1 MREWKWL
8 ILTAVSIGL
17 LVFFG
22 SSGNVLHQSNGK
34 TNQPPTEISDQT
46 HVKATEPV
54 HSDSSSAKQATSK
67 NAKQATS
74 KNAKQTKPLSFLLLG
89 VDQRGDE
96 AGRSD
101 TMIVVTVNPNTGESK
116 MLSIPRDLKTEI
128 IGVGSNDKINHA
140 YAFGGPEM
148 ARESVEHLLD
158 LRIDYF
164 AEINLEGFTDLVD
177 AVDGVT
183 VKNDINFSYYEMKFP
198 KGQVS
203 LNGKEA
209 LAYARMRYDDP
220 RGDFGRQIRQ
230 RQVVQAVT
238 DKLTADFSL
247 TRFNDVLTVLGK
259 NVKTDI
265 PFPVVRKL
273 ATDYR
278 DSLKE
283 VETLSLDGSGGIE
296 ADGIYYWHPT
306 DTSLKQVRT
315 TLQQEL
321 N

>member
-8 ILTAVSIGL
+8 ILTALGIGL

-22 SSGNVLHQSNGK
+22 SGGYVYHQNS
-34 TNQPPTEISDQT
+34 QLVEEVDEPVEASVQPTETAQAEQGKKADQ
-46 HVKATEPV
+46 K
-54 HSDSSSAKQATSK
+54 KQAE
-67 NAKQATS
+67 
-74 KNAKQTKPLSFLLLG
+74 KQTASEAVSLLLLG
-89 VDQRGDE
+89 VDQRGNE

-101 TMIVVTVNPNTGESK
+101 TIIVVTVNPETGSSK

-128 IGVGSNDKINHA
+128 IGNGSNDKINHA

-148 ARESVEHLLD
+148 ARETVEHLLD

-183 VKNDINFSYYEMKFP
+183 VENDINFSYYEMQFP
-198 KGQVS
+198 KGELALS
-203 LNGKEA
+203 GKEA

-230 RQVVQAVT
+230 RQVVQAVA

-247 TRFNDVLTVLGK
+247 IRFNDVLSVLGK

-265 PFPVVRKL
+265 PFPVIRKL

-278 DSLKE
+278 ASLKN
-283 VETLSLDGSGGIE
+283 VETLSLEGSGGIE
-296 ADGIYYWHPT
+296 SDKIYYWHPT
-306 DTSLKQVRT
+306 PTSLKQVRT
-315 TLQQEL
+315 TLQNEL
-321 N
+321 Q

>member
-1 MREWKWL
+1 MMKKWTWL
-8 ILTAVSIGL
+8 IVTMVGIGL

-22 SSGNVLHQSNGK
+22 SGGYIQQANHQTSK
-34 TNQPPTEISDQT
+34 QAEVPDQT
-46 HVKATEPV
+46 HVEATTP
-54 HSDSSSAKQATSK
+54 SQPGKTAKVKSVNPQ
-67 NAKQATS
+67 
-74 KNAKQTKPLSFLLLG
+74 QTLSFLLLG
-89 VDQRGDE
+89 VDQRGNE

-101 TMIVVTVNPNTGESK
+101 TMIVVTVNPTTGESK

-148 ARESVEHLLD
+148 ARETVEHLLD

-183 VKNDINFSYYEMKFP
+183 VENDINFSYYEMQFP
-198 KGQVS
+198 KGPVS

-209 LAYARMRYDDP
+209 LAYARMRHDDP

-230 RQVVQAVT
+230 RQVVQAVA

-247 TRFNDVLTVLGK
+247 TRFNDVLTALGK

-278 DSLKE
+278 DSLKQ
-283 VETLSLDGSGGIE
+283 VETLSLEGSGGIE
-296 ADGIYYWHPT
+296 SDQIYYWHPT
-306 DTSLKQVRT
+306 AASLKQVRT
-315 TLQQEL
+315 ALQKEL
-321 N
+321 K

>member
-1 MREWKWL
+1 MMKKWAWL
-8 ILTAVSIGL
+8 IVTMVGIGL

-22 SSGNVLHQSNGK
+22 SGGYIHRTDQQTIK
-34 TNQPPTEISDQT
+34 QAEMPDQT
-46 HVKATEPV
+46 HVEATTP
-54 HSDSSSAKQATSK
+54 SQPGKTAKVKSVNPQ
-67 NAKQATS
+67 
-74 KNAKQTKPLSFLLLG
+74 QTLSFLLLG
-89 VDQRGDE
+89 VDQRGNE

-101 TMIVVTVNPNTGESK
+101 TMIVVTVNPTTGESK

-148 ARESVEHLLD
+148 ARETVEHLLD

-183 VKNDINFSYYEMKFP
+183 VENDINFSYYEMQFP
-198 KGQVS
+198 KGPVS

-209 LAYARMRYDDP
+209 LAYARMRHDDP

-230 RQVVQAVT
+230 RQVVQAVA

-247 TRFNDVLTVLGK
+247 TRFNDVLTALGK

-278 DSLKE
+278 DSLKQ
-283 VETLSLDGSGGIE
+283 VETLSLEGSGGIE
-296 ADGIYYWHPT
+296 SDQIYYWHPT
-306 DTSLKQVRT
+306 AASLKQVQSE
-315 TLQQEL
+315 LQKEL
-321 N
+321 K

>member
-1 MREWKWL
+1 MMKKWTWL
-8 ILTAVSIGL
+8 IITVVGIGL

-22 SSGNVLHQSNGK
+22 SGGYIQQADH
-34 TNQPPTEISDQT
+34 PTSKQAEVADST
-46 HVKATEPV
+46 HVEATTPSQPAKA
-54 HSDSSSAKQATSK
+54 SK
-67 NAKQATS
+67 S
-74 KNAKQTKPLSFLLLG
+74 KPANQQKALSFLLLG

-101 TMIVVTVNPNTGESK
+101 TMIVVTVNPATGESK

-148 ARESVEHLLD
+148 ARDTVEHLLD

-164 AEINLEGFTDLVD
+164 AEINLKGFTDLVD

-183 VKNDINFSYYEMKFP
+183 VENDINFSYYEMQFP
-198 KGQVS
+198 KGPVS

-209 LAYARMRYDDP
+209 LAYARMRHDDP

-230 RQVVQAVT
+230 RQVVQAAA

-247 TRFNDVLTVLGK
+247 TRFNDVLKALGK

-278 DSLKE
+278 DSLKQ
-283 VETLSLDGSGGIE
+283 VETLSLEGSGGIE
-296 ADGIYYWHPT
+296 SDQIYYWHPT
-306 DTSLKQVRT
+306 AASLKQVRT
-315 TLQQEL
+315 ELQKEL
-321 N
+321 K

>member
-1 MREWKWL
+1 MMKKWTWL
-8 ILTAVSIGL
+8 IVTMVGIGL

-22 SSGNVLHQSNGK
+22 SGGYIQQADHQTSK
-34 TNQPPTEISDQT
+34 QAEVPDQT
-46 HVKATEPV
+46 HVEATTPSQPEKA
-54 HSDSSSAKQATSK
+54 SK
-67 NAKQATS
+67 S
-74 KNAKQTKPLSFLLLG
+74 KPANQQKALSFLLLG
-89 VDQRGDE
+89 VDQRGSE

-101 TMIVVTVNPNTGESK
+101 TIIVVTVNPTTGESK

-148 ARESVEHLLD
+148 ARDTVEHLLD

-164 AEINLEGFTDLVD
+164 AEINLKGFTDLVD

-183 VKNDINFSYYEMKFP
+183 VENDINFSYYEMQFP
-198 KGQVS
+198 KGPVS

-209 LAYARMRYDDP
+209 LAYARMRHDDP

-230 RQVVQAVT
+230 RQVVQAVA

-247 TRFNDVLTVLGK
+247 TRFNDVLTALGK

-278 DSLKE
+278 DSLKQ
-283 VETLSLDGSGGIE
+283 VETLSLEGSGGIE
-296 ADGIYYWHPT
+296 SDHIYYWHPT
-306 DTSLKQVRT
+306 AASLKQVQT
-315 TLQQEL
+315 ELQKEL
-321 N
+321 K